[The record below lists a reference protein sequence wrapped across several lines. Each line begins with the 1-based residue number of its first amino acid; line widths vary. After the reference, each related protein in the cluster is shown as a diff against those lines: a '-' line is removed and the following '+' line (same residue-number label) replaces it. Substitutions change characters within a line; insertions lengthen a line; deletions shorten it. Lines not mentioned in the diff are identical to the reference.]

1 MRIEANWPLP
11 APVWRVRHAHPI
23 NRLRPDGFAVRPLG
37 TCDVRGAIPFS
48 KYLLK
53 HNRQDRDDLT
63 RAALPAFGAP
73 GAPHVGGTLDV
84 LG

>member
-1 MRIEANWPLP
+1 MRTEANWPVP
-11 APVWRVRHAHPI
+11 APVWRVRHAHPVQ
-23 NRLRPDGFAVRPLG
+23 RLCPEGLAGGSLTACHPRS
-37 TCDVRGAIPFS
+37 AIPFS

-63 RAALPAFGAP
+63 RAALPTFGAP
-73 GAPHVGGTLDV
+73 GSPHVGGTLDV